1 MRTATNPLPEL
12 TPTQALRT
20 DILEKGQVAAAA
32 RPQQAWR
39 DRARCDIAAMGA
51 APGRHGHPARQ
62 GQGLGPAA

>member
-51 APGRHGHPARQ
+51 APGRHGIPQGKVRARE
-62 GQGLGPAA
+62 PAA